1 LEVILFLGATLE
13 LLEGVDGLAGEVVVG
28 VVRAGGAVVVVVGP

>member
-1 LEVILFLGATLE
+1 LEVILFLGAILE

-28 VVRAGGAVVVVVGP
+28 VVPAGGVVVVVVGP